1 MKTRLPLLLEPGE
14 LARHLGDPDLL
25 IVDLSRQQVYEQ
37 AHVPGAIHL
46 DFRHLQD
53 GGHPAPGL
61 PPAPEVLSD
70 LFSAI
75 GLTPEKH
82 VVACDDEG
90 GGWAARL
97 LWLLELVGHE
107 HYSLLDGGIHA
118 WLAEDLPVDAEPV
131 QPHPSQ
137 YRVEQ
142 LRAEPTADMQ
152 QVLSRHQDEDVV
164 IWDARSEEEY
174 AGVRAFAQKGGHIPG
189 AVHYE
194 WTEVMDRERNLRL
207 RPLEDI
213 RRELEKRGITP
224 DKEVITHCQT
234 HHRSSLTWLVGR
246 ILGFERIRG
255 YPGSWAEWG
264 NHPDTPV
271 EKEDVS

>member
-1 MKTRLPLLLEPGE
+1 MKTSLPLLLEPEE

-25 IVDLSRQQVYEQ
+25 VVDLSRLQVYEQ

-46 DFRHLQD
+46 DFRRLQH

-61 PPAPEVLSD
+61 PPEPEALSE
-70 LFSAI
+70 LFSEI
-75 GLTPEKH
+75 GLTPDRH

-97 LWLLELVGHE
+97 LWLLELVGHQ
-107 HYSLLDGGIHA
+107 HYSLLNGGIHA
-118 WLAEDLPVDAEPV
+118 WLAENLPVDTEASEPE
-131 QPHPSQ
+131 PSE
-137 YRVEQ
+137 YRVEK
-142 LRAEPTADMQ
+142 LRAEPTVDLQ
-152 QVLSRHQDEDVV
+152 QVLSRYQDDDVI

-194 WTEVMDRERNLRL
+194 WTDVMDRNRNLRL

-213 RRELEKRGITP
+213 RRELQALGITP
-224 DKEVITHCQT
+224 DREVITHCQT

-271 EKEDVS
+271 EKEDQ